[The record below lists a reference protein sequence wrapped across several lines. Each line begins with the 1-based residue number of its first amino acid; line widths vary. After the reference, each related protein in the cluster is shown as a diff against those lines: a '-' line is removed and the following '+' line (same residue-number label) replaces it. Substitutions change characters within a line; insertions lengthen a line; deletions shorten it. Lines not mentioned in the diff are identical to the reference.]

1 MNYLCEIFKNMKT
14 VLSILFASIL
24 FVIAGCSTS
33 KQVTALKPLPDYSS
47 TTVVYDKQLS
57 YINMPVEVS
66 VADLQNQTN
75 KYLVGIIYDDKSL
88 DGDNVMMKVTKEAPI
103 AIKEQ
108 NGRIYID
115 LPLRINGKVKY
126 GFESLGVSMYDTRDF
141 YLNGVVKLNS
151 LVALKDWK
159 INTNTV
165 IQEIVWKESPSISVA
180 GKNVP
185 ITYLINPAISVFKGR
200 LSKMV
205 DDAIAQ
211 SLDIKPYVLD
221 ALQAIAA
228 PIQVDEQYNT
238 WFAMQPVEMYATKA
252 VAANKKIT
260 ATLGLK
266 TYLETSVGRKPSLT
280 FNKNAIALK
289 AVDKIP
295 NEFKVNVA
303 AFAPYT
309 YASEI
314 IQKNFA
320 GQKFESG
327 KKSVTVNKIDLWG
340 KEGKMIVAVNM
351 SGSVNGDFYLSGVP
365 LYDATTKEVYL
376 DQVDY
381 VLDSKSK
388 LLKAGSWLAHGIIL
402 NKIKQNCRF
411 SIASQLAEGEKSM
424 KSYLT
429 NYQPVKG
436 VKVNGAL
443 NQFTPDKIILTPNAI
458 VAMMTANGKVAVTID
473 GLE

>member
-1 MNYLCEIFKNMKT
+1 MNIRNFLFF
-14 VLSILFASIL
+14 ILFAS
-24 FVIAGCSTS
+24 VIVSCNTTS
-33 KQVTALKPLPDYSS
+33 KVTALKPLPDYSS
-47 TTVVYDKQLS
+47 TEVVYDKQLS
-57 YINMPVEVS
+57 FINMPVEITI
-66 VADLQNQTN
+66 ADLQKQTN
-75 KYLVGIIYDDKSL
+75 KYMVGIIYEDKSM

-103 AIKEQ
+103 VIKEQ

-115 LPLRINGKVKY
+115 LPLRINGRVKY
-126 GFESLGVSMYDTRDF
+126 GVDKFGVSLSDTRDF
-141 YLNGVVKLNS
+141 YLNGTVKLNS
-151 LVALKDWK
+151 LVGLKDWK

-165 IQEIVWKESPSISVA
+165 IQDVVWKESPAINIA

-185 ITYLINPAISVFKGR
+185 VTYLINPAISVFKTKI
-200 LSKMV
+200 SKLV
-205 DDAIAQ
+205 DEAIAE

-221 ALQAIAA
+221 ALLAMSE
-228 PIQVDEQYNT
+228 PVQVNEEYNT

-252 VAANKKIT
+252 ITANKKIT
-260 ATLGLK
+260 AVLGLK

-295 NEFKVNVA
+295 NEFKVNMA
-303 AFAPYT
+303 AFSSYN
-309 YASEI
+309 YASAI

-327 KKSVTVNKIDLWG
+327 KKSVTVNKVDLWG

-351 SGSVNGDFYLSGVP
+351 SGSVNGDFYLTGVP
-365 LYDATTKEVYL
+365 AYDAIKKEIYL

-381 VLDSKSK
+381 VLDSKNK
-388 LLKAGSWLAHGIIL
+388 ILKAGSWLAHGIL
-402 NKIKQNCRF
+402 VNKIAQNCRF
-411 SIASQLAEGEKSM
+411 SIAEQLADGEKTM
-424 KSYLT
+424 KTYLT

-436 VKVNGAL
+436 VKVNGSL
-443 NQFTPDKIILTPNAI
+443 GQISPNKIVLTPNAI
-458 VAMMTANGKVAVTID
+458 VAMLVANGKVAISID